1 MSVSPRP
8 SGLSASL
15 RSSPRRA
22 TRAGRRGRDRTR
34 RGGRL
39 STRRH
44 DRATD
49 EDVGSS
55 RRTPGATP
63 ARTGPTDAAREQPL
77 AGPRAPPLAIVGL
90 EPGPRPAV
98 VEERHGTTPPS
109 VCPSRNGRTN
119 RGARRAG
126 ARRRWTRGRTPGR
139 AGDDVERAGRGD
151 GEDDGG
157 DEGHARDGVADD
169 VFEPGEARDQPAR
182 EDGLDDEVPP
192 RRRHATRAD
201 VGGGRGR
208 GGESAPVLA
217 RTNAPTS
224 APGRVPASTP
234 ARSRSGPGRRRPA
247 STRASPASR
256 VLRARL
262 VPARDGV
269 DEAERVQWRRHEAGG
284 VVRAAAASVAWGRT

>member
-1 MSVSPRP
+1 VPA
-8 SGLSASL
+8 GVAG
-15 RSSPRRA
+15 
-22 TRAGRRGRDRTR
+22 TGRAGAGGSRLVATTGRRTRTSGR
-34 RGGRL
+34 RGGRRARPRPGPDRL
-39 STRRH
+39 TRRVNSH
-44 DRATD
+44 SRGPGRRRSPSSGWNRVRVRPWSRSVTGRRRRAC
-49 EDVGSS
+49 
-55 RRTPGATP
+55 
-63 ARTGPTDAAREQPL
+63 ARAGTG
-77 AGPRAPPLAIVGL
+77 
-90 EPGPRPAV
+90 
-98 VEERHGTTPPS
+98 
-109 VCPSRNGRTN
+109 GRTVEPDEQG
-119 RGARRAG
+119 RGAG
-126 ARRRWTRGRTPGR
+126 GREGERPGR